1 MVEREPDGSLRF
13 LPPTSIVR
21 VTRLEPQ
28 IKRNLLHRA
37 PVIAGRHATPRAEWF
52 VDHGMAFFC
61 CCVPSYL
68 RHMPPS
74 RRDGKHPNRAN
85 ERASER
91 TNSRPDGKS
100 CQYHNRKQT
109 IMSSLWSVC
118 VFASLVSLP
127 QWFPST
133 YTLPPTYNYNFV
145 IFFYQPFARKLN
157 SLLRKGLFKKKVFF
171 YFVFSATV
179 YARALLHHLPRP
191 QRATTD
197 DTPLCASF
205 HF

>member
-1 MVEREPDGSLRF
+1 MFSSTHFHRSCHTAGTTNQTQFASPGPSNCW
-13 LPPTSIVR
+13 SA
-21 VTRLEPQ
+21 
-28 IKRNLLHRA
+28 RN
-37 PVIAGRHATPRAEWF
+37 PAGRVVCGSWYGVF
-52 VDHGMAFFC
+52 CC

-68 RHMPPS
+68 RHMPPA

-157 SLLRKGLFKKKVFF
+157 SLLRKGLFKKKAFF